1 MGIKLYLAW
10 FVFVLVFMP
19 FLVFAT
25 DETLTITTYYPS
37 PYGNYRQL
45 SADQITIGSTYRN
58 PTYADGNLY
67 VQGNVGIGTTSPT
80 SKLHVVGLPV
90 YANNAA
96 AIAGGLTA
104 GALYRT
110 GSDPDQ
116 VCVVH

>member
-1 MGIKLYLAW
+1 MKPKLYLVLFT
-10 FVFVLVFMP
+10 FVFIFIPLS
-19 FLVFAT
+19 VFAV
-25 DETLTITTYYPS
+25 DETLTVTTYYPS
-37 PYGNYRQL
+37 PYGSYNEFRVA
-45 SADQITIGSTYRN
+45 SNTYLA
-58 PTYADGNLY
+58 YSS
-67 VQGNVGIGTTSPT
+67 GNVGIGTTNPT
-80 SKLHVVGLPV
+80 SKLQVVGLPV